1 MKTYENEQMFV
12 SSFAKD
18 AKSELK
24 SNGNFEAVVN
34 GITVIVTGMDNNN
47 SSKVTV
53 YSCTVNGVEFT
64 GSITAL
70 KKRLNITYT
79 KEYKRSL
86 EASTRVTIKSD
97 NELSETAKRAADR
110 IKNAWEVFYNATQKY
125 GLSRTD
131 LFERQENV
139 ESLILETLKRQR
151 DKVAKEREAEE
162 KRRAEETAKREEKK
176 QILLNALSK
185 AAASGDYEEITRLTK
200 ELKTYM

>member
-34 GITVIVTGMDNNN
+34 NISVIVTGMDNNN

-53 YSCTVNGVEFT
+53 YSCTVDGVAFS

-79 KEYKRSL
+79 KEYKRSA
-86 EASTRVTIKSD
+86 EATTRVTIKSD
-97 NELSETAKRAADR
+97 EELTATAKVAAKR
-110 IKNAWEVFYNATQKY
+110 IGDAFETLYKASQKY

-131 LFERQENV
+131 MLERTESV
-139 ESLILETLKRQR
+139 EALILETLKRQR
-151 DKVAKEREAEE
+151 DKVQQAREAEE

-185 AAASGDYEEITRLTK
+185 AAASGDYAEITRLTK